1 MDPSYISAMFGLGGA
16 TVGALASFL
25 TTWVTHRTQ
34 FRDKIQE
41 AERARRIEL
50 FNEFITEAARL
61 YGDALGHERDDVGD
75 MVLLYAL
82 LARMQLTA
90 SQTTV
95 DAARRVV
102 DRLID
107 TYLSPNLSLHQIRE
121 LAREGQLDFLSEFGT
136 ACREDLRASLSD
148 PE

>member
-1 MDPSYISAMFGLGGA
+1 MFGLGGA

-34 FRDKIQE
+34 FRDKIRE
-41 AERARRIEL
+41 SERARRVDL
-50 FNEFITEAARL
+50 ANEFITEAARL
-61 YGDALGHERDDVGD
+61 YGDALGHGRDDVGD

-82 LARMQLTA
+82 LARMQLIA
-90 SQTTV
+90 SPTTV

-107 TYLSPNLSLHQIRE
+107 TYLSPNLNLHQIRE
-121 LAREGQLDFLSEFGT
+121 LAREGQLDFLSEFGA
-136 ACREDLRASLSD
+136 ACREDLQASLKE
-148 PE
+148 PG